1 VRFGDGVMEGERQ
14 GRLKADQWRGGLRR
28 AERGGFPLDGY
39 NGTTILFSLFSG
51 FFFFI
56 IELS

>member
-1 VRFGDGVMEGERQ
+1 MEGERQ